1 MKQLLYFTA
10 GWCPS
15 CQQTNPLIE
24 QLNSSG
30 VTIAKIDIDYDA
42 VFTNKYKVNS
52 IPTTIIL
59 ENGNEVRRHVGA
71 LNLSQLNN
79 LING

>member
-1 MKQLLYFTA
+1 MKQVLYFTA

-15 CQQTNPLIE
+15 CQQTNPIIE
-24 QLNSSG
+24 QAKSSG
-30 VTIAKIDIDYDA
+30 TEIAKIDVDYDA
-42 VFTNKYKVNS
+42 TYTNKYNIRS

-71 LNLSQLNN
+71 LNSSQLNN